1 MLSYVA
7 TGEVTTLKHEVGD
20 DTVEGGALVTEALLT
35 GAEGAEVL
43 GGLWD
48 DVAEEVEVDAAIDR
62 AVRGL
67 DVEETRIHQIL
78 VGIDDDPRGD
88 DAYTLLPI
96 LKWLMCV

>member
-20 DTVEGGALVTEALLT
+20 DTVEGGALVAEALLA
-35 GAEGAEVL
+35 GAESAEVL
-43 GGLWD
+43 GSLWD

-67 DVEETRIHQIL
+67 DVEETAFIE
-78 VGIDDDPRGD
+78 D
-88 DAYTLLPI
+88 
-96 LKWLMCV
+96 